1 MSELWE
7 LAYYG
12 EEMGSLVMKS
22 KVTWDQGLWGVASRL
37 SKPEGCWELLWLRAE
52 MEQLAT

>member
-7 LAYYG
+7 PAYYG

-22 KVTWDQGLWGVASRL
+22 KVTWDLWGVASRL